1 MSDKIEEIRERH
13 EAGERGSAVEDRE
26 WLLDEAERL
35 REENSI
41 LRASLK
47 IDFEAALKRAEGDR

>member
-1 MSDKIEEIRERH
+1 MNDKIEEIRARH
-13 EAGERGSAVEDRE
+13 EAGERANAATDRE
-26 WLLDEAERL
+26 WLLGEVERL
-35 REENSI
+35 REENRI